1 MPDAVSMHYAP
12 VSRPRRS
19 RDTIAF
25 VLVALVPFIG
35 LAAAMTQWVANPLKF
50 NPRSVLRVVGTRPVN
65 GARNFLPNGFVAA
78 DVHLPN
84 KGKGVDAKSI
94 SAETVKLY
102 RTKDHAPVAA
112 VVNTSGA
119 GDAVVLQPATTLE
132 AQTEYTFEV
141 TSGLKDMAGAS
152 FAPYTTSFTTAA
164 GATTSDY
171 PVAFDK
177 VPLGQ

>member
-12 VSRPRRS
+12 VFRPRRN

-25 VLVALVPFIG
+25 VIVALIPFIG
-35 LAAAMTQWVANPLKF
+35 LAATVTHWVANPLKF

-84 KGKGVDAKSI
+84 KGKGVDAKTI

-102 RTKDHAPVAA
+102 RAKDRMAVPA

-119 GDAVVLQPATTLE
+119 GD
-132 AQTEYTFEV
+132 
-141 TSGLKDMAGAS
+141 
-152 FAPYTTSFTTAA
+152 
-164 GATTSDY
+164 
-171 PVAFDK
+171 
-177 VPLGQ
+177 